1 MSNTLVLNSNNVI
14 GTNNSTFQYNFIQ
27 GAFRSK
33 DCEMSIG
40 SLTIPYSWYNVSSFY
55 NNKTFSLT
63 FPYLAT
69 TATLNIVLPDGF
81 YTVSD
86 INQYIELECINN
98 GLYLVNAG
106 QNVYFINLSTNI
118 TYYKNQFVFNLVP
131 IALTGAYAGYTQPP
145 TGYWS
150 ATAGNGLPTVSTT
163 PFITLASVGSIGP
176 IIGFTGGTYPSAGP
190 YTVNASSLSNIT
202 PNATTVNGI
211 VLRCNLVDNNIASPS
226 DILDSF
232 NINATFGANI
242 TYSPNFPKFI
252 RLKDGTYNSMI
263 LTMVDQN
270 LNSISAQDPN
280 VLITLI
286 VRKIGLPE

>member
-33 DCEMSIG
+33 NCEMEIG
-40 SLTIPYSWYNVSSFY
+40 SVTIPYSWYNVSSFY

-69 TATLNIVLPDGF
+69 TATLNIILPDGF

-86 INQYIELECINN
+86 IQNYIELECINN
-98 GLYLVNAG
+98 GLYLVNSG

-118 TYYKNQFVFNLVP
+118 TFYKNQFVFNLVP
-131 IALTGAYAGYTQPP
+131 TALTGAYAGFTQPP

-163 PFITLASVGSIGP
+163 PFITLAATGSIGP
-176 IIGFTGGTYPSAGP
+176 IIGFTAGTYPSAGP

-202 PNATTVNGI
+202 PNATTVNAI
-211 VLRCNLVDNNIASPS
+211 ILRCNLVDNNIATPS

-232 NINATFGANI
+232 NINATFGSNI
-242 TYSPNFPKFI
+242 TYSPNFPKFVK
-252 RLKDGTYNSMI
+252 LKDGIYNSMTI
-263 LTMVDQN
+263 TMVDQN
-270 LNSISAQDPN
+270 LNAINALDSNI
-280 VLITLI
+280 LITLVI
-286 VRKIGLPE
+286 RTIPNE